1 MPSIDHIDPSAPPE
15 AITPAEVVTA
25 TLERWGVS
33 RDEMLSGSR
42 RKRVTLARRAC
53 CCALR
58 RALPSLSLA
67 DIGAELLIDH
77 TTVLYALRKAGIAH
91 VPACRAS

>member
-1 MPSIDHIDPSAPPE
+1 MPSIDHLDPSAPPE
-15 AITPAEVVTA
+15 PITPAEVVSA
-25 TLERWGVS
+25 TLKRWGVS

-77 TTVLYALRKAGIAH
+77 TSVLYALRRAGIARA
-91 VPACRAS
+91 PASRVS